1 MQVRLGVGANQAAV
15 KAGISTEQ
23 GRKLGLSESE
33 TAAFNEALRRS
44 ATKSLC
50 ESDSI
55 ESSWSQTLSDKT
67 GYAFQ
72 EMRNKGIA
80 YTEAQ
85 NSVQSVKSDD
95 LNNLMN
101 GVARGMAANDG
112 ASWNSLSTAQQDRY
126 FANAGSMISDMAQNN
141 PAALQALQKE
151 YGAGG
156 TTSGEKFGVSDFKGA
171 NVLLQANLNHDKV
184 GIRLNNARKSTNLP
198 DGIDLKGE
206 HKIDAKKVSQ
216 NYANSSLTQFI

>member
-1 MQVRLGVGANQAAV
+1 MQVGLSVGGSNAGVR
-15 KAGISTEQ
+15 AGITTEQ
-23 GRKLGLSESE
+23 GRKLGLNESE

-55 ESSWSQTLSDKT
+55 ESSWSKTLSDKT

-151 YGAGG
+151 YGAGE
-156 TTSGEKFGVSDFKGA
+156 TTSGKKFDVNDFKGA
-171 NVLLQANLNHDKV
+171 NVLLEVNRNHDKV
-184 GIRLNNARKSTNLP
+184 NIRLKNVIKSTDLP
-198 DGIDLKGE
+198 DGIDLKG
-206 HKIDAKKVSQ
+206 KQSIDAKKVSQ
-216 NYANSSLTQFI
+216 NYKDLSLTQFI